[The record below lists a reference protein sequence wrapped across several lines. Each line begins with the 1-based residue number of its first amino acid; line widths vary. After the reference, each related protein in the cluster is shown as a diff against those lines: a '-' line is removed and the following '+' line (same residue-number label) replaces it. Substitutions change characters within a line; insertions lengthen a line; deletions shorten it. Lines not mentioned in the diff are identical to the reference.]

1 MPFKI
6 TLQGL
11 LIAASFVSTNLV
23 GMDISPIDAQ
33 IEIVKLFAATKS
45 GENVSLLLGAVNTRE
60 RVEGNW
66 VFLDDES
73 DRAHHTPDGRP
84 YIKGDFN
91 DITLL
96 EILADNL
103 ESCFD
108 VILVDDS
115 TFKFAEWNTQCLSCF
130 SRMLKPDG
138 TFVFCLGADQG
149 TVLFAGNS
157 HQYQP
162 YLDEIK
168 GSATRLKTEE
178 ATEGDFLQ
186 SNGLKLFTGTF
197 DQYYQE
203 GLLPYNQALLSKVF
217 SSVELRK
224 NRGFPIPSR
233 WTHPDTE
240 IDLFVCKKAS
250 AAASS
255 ALPAVS
261 ILHADRTVSTS
272 LILDKLAHINF
283 SEQHGTCADVF
294 NRLEQAIAKTIF
306 DGSTQSWVYK
316 GNILGAVA
324 YTGPDMLDDYTPLLN
339 VAFQTII
346 EKVQGTENGQ
356 EIADSLYNLRN
367 AYKCI
372 RLWMEGIWNNR
383 DTRALMRRDVPAM
396 GSLYLQTDL
405 LKSVLASAPR
415 RVENA
420 YNSQVEKFHPCFARK
435 TEW

>member
-1 MPFKI
+1 MPMKPFFRSF
-6 TLQGL
+6 LV
-11 LIAASFVSTNLV
+11 AASFMSTNLV
-23 GMDISPIDAQ
+23 GMDIGPIDAQ

-45 GENVSLLLGAVNTRE
+45 GENVSLLLGAVNIRE
-60 RVEGNW
+60 RVNGNW

-73 DRAHHTPDGRP
+73 DRTHHNPDGRP

-250 AAASS
+250 AV
-255 ALPAVS
+255 AL
-261 ILHADRTVSTS
+261 
-272 LILDKLAHINF
+272 
-283 SEQHGTCADVF
+283 
-294 NRLEQAIAKTIF
+294 
-306 DGSTQSWVYK
+306 
-316 GNILGAVA
+316 
-324 YTGPDMLDDYTPLLN
+324 
-339 VAFQTII
+339 
-346 EKVQGTENGQ
+346 
-356 EIADSLYNLRN
+356 
-367 AYKCI
+367 
-372 RLWMEGIWNNR
+372 
-383 DTRALMRRDVPAM
+383 
-396 GSLYLQTDL
+396 
-405 LKSVLASAPR
+405 
-415 RVENA
+415 
-420 YNSQVEKFHPCFARK
+420 
-435 TEW
+435 

>member
-1 MPFKI
+1 MPMKPFFRSF
-6 TLQGL
+6 LV
-11 LIAASFVSTNLV
+11 AASFMSTNLV

-33 IEIVKLFAATKS
+33 IEIVKHFAATKS

-60 RVEGNW
+60 RVNGNW

-73 DRAHHTPDGRP
+73 DRTHHNPDGRP

-149 TVLFAGNS
+149 TALFPNQADS
-157 HQYQP
+157 YKTH
-162 YLDEIK
+162 LDEIK
-168 GSATRLKTEE
+168 RSATRLKTEE

-186 SNGLKLFTGTF
+186 SNGLKLWGGTF

-250 AAASS
+250 AV
-255 ALPAVS
+255 AL
-261 ILHADRTVSTS
+261 
-272 LILDKLAHINF
+272 
-283 SEQHGTCADVF
+283 
-294 NRLEQAIAKTIF
+294 
-306 DGSTQSWVYK
+306 
-316 GNILGAVA
+316 
-324 YTGPDMLDDYTPLLN
+324 
-339 VAFQTII
+339 
-346 EKVQGTENGQ
+346 
-356 EIADSLYNLRN
+356 
-367 AYKCI
+367 
-372 RLWMEGIWNNR
+372 
-383 DTRALMRRDVPAM
+383 
-396 GSLYLQTDL
+396 
-405 LKSVLASAPR
+405 
-415 RVENA
+415 
-420 YNSQVEKFHPCFARK
+420 
-435 TEW
+435 